1 MQACVSIETSV
12 LSVIIVVSLS
22 YSSVLTGIC

>member
-22 YSSVLTGIC
+22 YSSVLTGMC